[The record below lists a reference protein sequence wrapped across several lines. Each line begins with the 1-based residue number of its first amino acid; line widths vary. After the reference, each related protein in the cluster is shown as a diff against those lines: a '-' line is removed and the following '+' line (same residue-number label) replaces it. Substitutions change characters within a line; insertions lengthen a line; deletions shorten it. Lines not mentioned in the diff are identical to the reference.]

1 MLSTKATL
9 VESTAEPVRIK
20 SAARCRRTV
29 KGKSFRK
36 RVNSSINSRVR
47 LGLDRIDFSLV
58 FQSLQCIVDWH
69 HLLLVLRQIKANS
82 YQFLSYFRRSKAN
95 LRFFN
100 DSSNGIR
107 ESQRWFLGHAGGQFQ
122 VSRNGCTCIL
132 RNNRHAIKDTL
143 PADDLLIYSLP
154 LCKKPRKLLLRML
167 QSGFDFISHGIHY
180 CNQR

>member
-29 KGKSFRK
+29 KGKSFRN

-69 HLLLVLRQIKANS
+69 HLLLVFRQIKANS
-82 YQFLSYFRRSKAN
+82 YQFLSYFSRRKAN

-107 ESQRWFLGHAGGQFQ
+107 ESQRWFLGHDGGPLQ
-122 VSRNGCTCIL
+122 VSRNGWTENL
-132 RNNRHAIKDTL
+132 RSNVRATTNTL
-143 PADDLLIYSLP
+143 PADYLFTVY
-154 LCKKPRKLLLRML
+154 
-167 QSGFDFISHGIHY
+167 
-180 CNQR
+180 